1 LNKTLQTIKYITADF
16 CASVLSWALFFS
28 YRKIYIEPLKFGFR
42 VPLELDQ
49 NLLWGLVLIPV
60 YWICLHTL
68 TGAYFDIYRKSRL
81 KELGQTIL
89 ITVIGVVV
97 LFFVLLLD
105 DNVANYKSYYRT
117 FALLLCLQFS
127 ITFLFRLI
135 LTSITQYRIRNRKIG
150 FHTLIIGSNQNAINL
165 FNEFTSRKKSFGY
178 KFVGFV
184 HVREDYDH
192 LLEEHLPHLGH
203 YADLARITIEHK
215 VEEVI
220 IAIES
225 SEHDKIYSILTY
237 LENNGVIIKIIPD
250 MYDIITGAV
259 KMTQI
264 MGTPLI
270 EITPQIMPVWQ
281 QIMKRAIDL
290 IVSLI
295 VLTFLL
301 PLFIILAIGVKLSSP
316 GSVFYSHERIGHQG
330 RPFTIFKFRSMVKDA
345 EINGPQLSQK
355 DDSRITKLGKIL
367 RRTRLD
373 ELPQFYNVLIGNM
386 SIVGPRPERQHFIDK
401 ITEKA
406 PHYKHLHKVR
416 PGITSWGQVKY
427 GYAED
432 VDQMIER
439 LRYDVIYIENMSLA
453 VDFRIMIYTVL
464 IILQGRGQ

>member
-1 LNKTLQTIKYITADF
+1 MNKTLQTIKYITADF
-16 CASVLSWALFFS
+16 CASILSWGLFFS
-28 YRKIYIEPLKFGFR
+28 YRKIYIEPQKFGFR

-49 NLLWGLVLIPV
+49 NLLWGLVLIPL

-89 ITVIGVVV
+89 ITVIGVIV

-117 FALLLCLQFS
+117 FTLLLFLQFS
-127 ITFLFRLI
+127 FTFLFRLV

-150 FHTLIIGSNQNAINL
+150 FNTLIIGSNQNAL
-165 FNEFTSRKKSFGY
+165 SLYDEFTSRQKSFGY

-184 HVREDYDH
+184 HVRKDYDH
-192 LLEEHLPHLGH
+192 ILEGHLPHLGH
-203 YADLARITIEHK
+203 YADLARIVIEHK

-220 IAIES
+220 IAIET

-270 EITPQIMPVWQ
+270 EITAKIMPAWQ
-281 QIMKRAIDL
+281 QILKRSID
-290 IVSLI
+290 IGVSLI
-295 VLTFLL
+295 VLIFLS

-316 GSVFYSHERIGHQG
+316 GSVFYSHERIGYQG
-330 RPFTIFKFRSMVKDA
+330 KPFMIFKFRSMVKDA
-345 EINGPQLSQK
+345 ELNGPQLSKK
-355 DDSRITKLGKIL
+355 DDDRITKFGKIL

-373 ELPQFYNVLIGNM
+373 ELPQFYNVLIRNM

-427 GYAED
+427 GYAQD
-432 VDQMIER
+432 VDQMIVR